1 MAKPVND
8 EQANQLAN
16 TIIDDEYQVGR
27 ANNNIPDNDYLDYLD
42 MFDCERTEKNY
53 DWMSD
58 IYFPEFTSQMLTQ
71 SAIEAGLYF
80 RTHDFVEVYI
90 GSEQE
95 VHKNAAKVNKDLI
108 NKTLNRRQLWFYQKY
123 MRAINMKNINKYI
136 LTRYGVNK

>member
-16 TIIDDEYQVGR
+16 TIIDDEYRVGR

-58 IYFPEFTSQMLTQ
+58 IYFPEFTSQMLFLVVTP
-71 SAIEAGLYF
+71 
-80 RTHDFVEVYI
+80 
-90 GSEQE
+90 
-95 VHKNAAKVNKDLI
+95 
-108 NKTLNRRQLWFYQKY
+108 
-123 MRAINMKNINKYI
+123 
-136 LTRYGVNK
+136 